1 MSAIEK
7 KNDTRQDVVGILQQ
21 LLGGNTMPLPG
32 VDLVKI
38 LQVERGGLVWTLEV
52 D

>member
-1 MSAIEK
+1 MSAIGK
-7 KNDTRQDVVGILQQ
+7 KYDTRQDVVGIQKQ
-21 LLGGNTMPLPG
+21 LPGGKAMPLPG
-32 VDLVKI
+32 VDLVEK

>member
-7 KNDTRQDVVGILQQ
+7 KYDTRQDIVGILQQ
-21 LLGGNTMPLPG
+21 LPGGKAMPLPG
-32 VDLVKI
+32 VDLIKI